1 MLDRILLQECDVKKY
16 LELMECAVSY
26 GKKFSLKGFQG
37 TVFVLAQQKYV
48 LALSANWKLEEAENY
63 LKAGWKGNK
72 NTRLYKQTVMNFNLI
87 KCYITGNKV
96 GFQEIFMKSGKKF
109 KKNQLFIAE
118 KLFLEDEYEEVAGVL
133 SGYKGKTL
141 YNEVSRNYLLGRC
154 YDRLGNIKLAWECM
168 KYTVEHGN
176 TMPCKEKA
184 EEWLGMSSIKL
195 LECNEKFI

>member
-1 MLDRILLQECDVKKY
+1 M
-16 LELMECAVSY
+16 
-26 GKKFSLKGFQG
+26 
-37 TVFVLAQQKYV
+37 
-48 LALSANWKLEEAENY
+48 
-63 LKAGWKGNK
+63 
-72 NTRLYKQTVMNFNLI
+72 
-87 KCYITGNKV
+87 
-96 GFQEIFMKSGKKF
+96 
-109 KKNQLFIAE
+109 
-118 KLFLEDEYEEVAGVL
+118 AGVL